1 MLRQRRPLVQVHGL
15 ERLGTPVPSRA
26 AYRPVKI
33 ASGDIQVNGF
43 TPRAPGNKFSRLEEA
58 KTPMRTLSKA
68 LVVAVGLLAI
78 GVLSS
83 SVFANSLMVGT
94 FKLSH
99 ATQWNGTLL
108 PAGEYQFK
116 LTRTQTDVS
125 MLTISGEKQ
134 TLNVMVFAQSACE
147 TCKTEALKMM
157 VQGDNRIVTAMDL
170 PGYHLEFK
178 APRTESAGKE
188 DASPWV
194 EQVSVHVNPA
204 N

>member
-1 MLRQRRPLVQVHGL
+1 VLRQRRPLVQVHGL

-26 AYRPVKI
+26 AWQRVKI
-33 ASGDIQVNGF
+33 ASGDKQVNGV
-43 TPRAPGNKFSRLEEA
+43 TGPGQQIFKLIKEA

-68 LVVAVGLLAI
+68 LVVAVGMLAI
-78 GVLSS
+78 GVLAS
-83 SVFANSLMVGT
+83 SVLANSLVVGT

-125 MLTISGEKQ
+125 MLTISGQKQ
-134 TLNVMVFAQSACE
+134 TLNVMVFAQSACDS
-147 TCKTEALKMM
+147 CKTEALKMT
-157 VQGDNRIVTAMDL
+157 VQGDNRVVTAMDL

-178 APRTESAGKE
+178 APRTETADKE
-188 DASPWV
+188 ETSPWV
-194 EQVSVHVNPA
+194 EQVSVHVNPD
-204 N
+204 

>member
-1 MLRQRRPLVQVHGL
+1 MQGL
-15 ERLGTPVPSRA
+15 ERLGTPVPSLA
-26 AYRPVKI
+26 AYGGVKI
-33 ASGDIQVNGF
+33 ASGDKQVKQSNGPQATNF
-43 TPRAPGNKFSRLEEA
+43 QVYLKEA

-68 LVVAVGLLAI
+68 LVIVVGLLAI

-108 PAGEYQFK
+108 PAGDYQFK

-147 TCKTEALKMM
+147 TCKTEALKMT

-188 DASPWV
+188 DTSPWV